1 MFAKIQPLYD
11 RVLVKRRADQ
21 EKTSGGLYIPDAAK
35 DKAQTGDVIAVG
47 EGRVNDVGNIHPLRI
62 KKGDVVFFGKYAGTE
77 AGDDYVILREDD
89 ILGLFNN

>member
-11 RVLVKRRADQ
+11 RVLVKRRAD
-21 EKTSGGLYIPDAAK
+21 EDKTAGGLYIPDAAK

-47 EGRVNDVGNIHPLRI
+47 EGRMTDAGNLNPLRI
-62 KKGDVVFFGKYAGTE
+62 KKGDVVFFGKYSGTE